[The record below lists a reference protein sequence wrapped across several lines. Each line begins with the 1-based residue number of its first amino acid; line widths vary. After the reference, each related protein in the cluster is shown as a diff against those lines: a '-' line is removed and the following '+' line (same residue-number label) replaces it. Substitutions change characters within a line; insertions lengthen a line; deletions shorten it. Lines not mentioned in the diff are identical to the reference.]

1 MYPFSQKTGYTGLC
15 SKFFFIF
22 FFNTLVGNAEPA
34 PQTVTPSVSGQN
46 QELSGRETF
55 VLNVHKLKK
64 KGLYEQKQD
73 FIFSY
78 RFKYLL
84 I

>member
-1 MYPFSQKTGYTGLC
+1 MFDAKKKKHITHFHKKLDIRGYVLN
-15 SKFFFIF
+15 SLLSF

-55 VLNVHKLKK
+55 VLNVHKKK
-64 KGLYEQKQD
+64 KRL
-73 FIFSY
+73 
-78 RFKYLL
+78 
-84 I
+84 